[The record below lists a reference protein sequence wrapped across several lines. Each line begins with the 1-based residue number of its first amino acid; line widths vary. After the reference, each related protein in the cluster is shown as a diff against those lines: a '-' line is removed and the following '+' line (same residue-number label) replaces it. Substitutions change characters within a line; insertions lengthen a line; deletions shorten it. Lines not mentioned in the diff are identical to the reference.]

1 MLSRKF
7 IVTGI
12 GTEVGKTIVSAIL
25 VELFSGDYWKPIE
38 CGSEDEKDSEI
49 MKKLINPRLHT
60 IYSPAYSL
68 QKPVSPHQAARA
80 ENVVIE
86 SNKICLPKTEK
97 PLIIETAGG
106 LMVPLNHKILNIDLF
121 EQWDAE
127 WIIVSRHY
135 LGSINHTLLTVD
147 QLKTRGVNILG
158 LIFNGLPQHDT
169 EEAILGFTQLPL
181 LGRLLP
187 EKHIDPSIINKYAFL
202 WKASF

>member
-1 MLSRKF
+1 MSKKF

-12 GTEVGKTIVSAIL
+12 GTEVGKTIASAIL
-25 VELFSGDYWKPIE
+25 VHLLSGDYWKPIE
-38 CGSEDEKDSEI
+38 CGNEEEKDSKI
-49 MKKLINPRLHT
+49 MKKLIDPRLHT
-60 IYSPAYSL
+60 VYPPAYSL
-68 QKPVSPHQAARA
+68 QMPVSPHQAARA

-86 SNKICLPKTEK
+86 PKKIYLPKTEK

-106 LMVPLNHKILNIDLF
+106 LMVPLNQKILNIDLF
-121 EQWDAE
+121 QLWEAA
-127 WIIVSRHY
+127 WILVSRHY

-158 LIFNGLPQHDT
+158 LIFNGLPQKDT
-169 EEAILGFTQLPL
+169 EEAILSFTQLPL

-187 EKHIDPSIINKYAFL
+187 EQKIESSIIKKYAFL